1 MSRKI
6 LTTLFLLS
14 FVFSL
19 FISAELEIY
28 FSPKGGFSP
37 NNNHR
42 MVTLKDG
49 RTVHADLNNALI
61 EMIENTKEGSTIK
74 IAMYAFGYRPVL
86 DVLVDAAKTR
96 NIKVK
101 LILDSIA
108 DWTREMHKE
117 VRDRIAAEHESAK
130 QENRVF
136 DFQLKEI
143 LPQAMV
149 DRGRWKKIQNDV
161 IIYGTMH
168 EKFGIFFEKD
178 SKIPLHGFCGSAN
191 ISWSAGEV
199 FAENRVFFKNEPS
212 MGRQLAEE
220 FARLWNEFGT
230 ELTKNCQSE
239 IFLPAQTYLGDV
251 QIISNAKPLDEEN
264 WQRIDKVLLDLME
277 QVNPQNGTLDVAIFS
292 FTHTGLAEKLLELA
306 ERYPNIKVRILM
318 DQTQMVGTDNH
329 QGVLGPYMEK
339 AAEFKNLKNFEI
351 RYKWRANIYAWD
363 PQLQKCEL
371 IHWRN
376 LLLHHKCLVVN
387 GKRMGL
393 GSYNWSTSAE
403 FRNFEN
409 VMVFFGEV
417 PEHQK
422 IIRRFMDEFEFIWN
436 SPRPQGKLK
445 EKIVVPQ
452 VISGPK
458 GRELKQI
465 IVTVYEDPDCKKIM
479 EILDTN
485 PDGCKESSLLKS
497 TGLTTEVLRE
507 KTDKLEKATL
517 IFSRVEGEENLYQLA
532 D

>member
-1 MSRKI
+1 MNKKNLCI
-6 LTTLFLLS
+6 VLL

-19 FISAELEIY
+19 FLSAELEIY
-28 FSPKGGFSP
+28 FSPNGGFSP
-37 NNNHR
+37 TNNHR
-42 MVTLKDG
+42 KVTLKDG
-49 RTVHADLNNALI
+49 RTVPADLNNALI

-74 IAMYAFGYRPVL
+74 IAMFAFGYRPVL
-86 DVLVDAAKTR
+86 DALVDATKR

-108 DWTREMHKE
+108 DWTKEMHKE
-117 VRDRIAAEHESAK
+117 VRERILTEQEIAK
-130 QENRVF
+130 KENRTF

-143 LPQAMV
+143 FSQAMV
-149 DRGRWKKIQNDV
+149 DRGRWKKIQNDI

-178 SKIPLHGFCGSAN
+178 SKLPLHGFCGSAN
-191 ISWSAGEV
+191 ISWGAGEV

-230 ELTKNCQSE
+230 EVTKNCQSE
-239 IFLPAQTYLGDV
+239 IFLPANAYPGDV
-251 QIISNAKPLDEEN
+251 QIVSNAKPLDEEN
-264 WQRIDKVLLDLME
+264 LQRIDKVLMDLME

-318 DQTQMVGTDNH
+318 DQTQMLSDEAH
-329 QGVLGPYMEK
+329 QGVLGPYMERV
-339 AAEFKNLKNFEI
+339 AEFKNLKNFEI
-351 RYKWRANIYAWD
+351 RYKWRANTYAWD
-363 PQLQKCEL
+363 PQAKVCQL

-387 GKRMGL
+387 GRRMGL
-393 GSYNWSTSAE
+393 GSYNWSSSAE

-409 VMVFFGEV
+409 VMLFFGEV
-417 PEHQK
+417 PEHKK
-422 IIRRFMDEFEFIWN
+422 IIQRFMDEFDFIWN
-436 SPRPQGKLK
+436 NPVSEGKPK
-445 EKIVVPQ
+445 EKITRPQ
-452 VISGPK
+452 VISGTK
-458 GRELKQI
+458 GRQLKDI
-465 IVTVYEDPDCKKIM
+465 IIKTYEDPDCKTIM

-485 PDGCKESSLLKS
+485 PDGCNETILCKS
-497 TGLTTEVLRE
+497 TGLSKEILRE
-507 KTDKLEKATL
+507 KLGKLAEATL
-517 IFSRVEGEENLYQLA
+517 IFSRAQGEENIYQLS

>member
-1 MSRKI
+1 MNHKI
-6 LTTLFLLS
+6 LSILFLLC
-14 FVFSL
+14 FIFSIFL
-19 FISAELEIY
+19 SAEIEIY

-37 NNNHR
+37 KNNNR
-42 MVTLKDG
+42 TVTLKDG

-108 DWTREMHKE
+108 EWTREMHKE
-117 VRDRIAAEHESAK
+117 LRDRILAEHESAK
-130 QENRVF
+130 KEGRTF

-143 LPQAMV
+143 FPQAMV

-161 IIYGTMH
+161 LIYGTMH

-178 SKIPLHGFCGSAN
+178 SKIPAHGFCGSAN

-230 ELTKNCQSE
+230 DVTKNCQSE
-239 IFLPAQTYLGDV
+239 IFLPATTHLGDV

-277 QVNPQNGTLDVAIFS
+277 QVNPKNGTLDVAIFS
-292 FTHTGLAEKLLELA
+292 FTHTGLAERLLELA
-306 ERYPNIKVRILM
+306 ERYPGIKIRILM

-329 QGVLGPYMEK
+329 QGVLGPYMERV
-339 AAEFKNLKNFEI
+339 AEFKGLKNLEI
-351 RYKWRANIYAWD
+351 RYKWRANIYAWNPD
-363 PQLQKCEL
+363 TQSCEL

-393 GSYNWSTSAE
+393 GSYNWSGSAE

-409 VMVFFGEV
+409 VMVFFGEL
-417 PEHQK
+417 PEQQK
-422 IIRRFMDEFEFIWN
+422 IIDRFMYEFEFIWN
-436 SPRPQGKLK
+436 SPKPEGKLQA
-445 EKIVVPQ
+445 KIVIPQ
-452 VISGPK
+452 VISGTK
-458 GRELKQI
+458 GRELKAI
-465 IVTVYEDPDCKKIM
+465 IVKTYSDPDCKKLM

-485 PDGCKESSLLKS
+485 PDGC
-497 TGLTTEVLRE
+497 TEGKIGRAHV
-507 KTDKLEKATL
+507 
-517 IFSRVEGEENLYQLA
+517 
-532 D
+532 